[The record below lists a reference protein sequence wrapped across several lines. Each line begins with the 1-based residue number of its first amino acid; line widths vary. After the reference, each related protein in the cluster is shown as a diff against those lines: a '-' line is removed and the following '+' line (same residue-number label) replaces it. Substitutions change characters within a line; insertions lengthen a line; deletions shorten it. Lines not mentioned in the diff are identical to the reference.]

1 MLLLPVYRLITKV
14 TQLLLCISCLYS
26 LSSSSWAAEEGS
38 NEESSDEEISQVQ
51 SSDEESSGV
60 NNKETEPSI
69 KEPLHYLPDIP
80 KKRAQSLIHYMERM
94 EREDEI
100 VSLTGSNQDFYGLF
114 LGDVTGRPQGG
125 VLILHDNQQHGHWP
139 KIVAPLREYLPHHG
153 WATLTIELP
162 DIPARQRIA
171 RQDLTVPS
179 PSSDTEEASDA
190 EEAYRKQNQQR
201 IFTAMEYLR
210 SKGQFNLV
218 IIGYGTGAALA
229 IDYINQQ
236 NEGAKVK
243 VRGNKGLSLITID
256 AMPSPHNASRM
267 DQQLTKFKIPFLD
280 LIQPNKAYAVKQGE
294 TRRGI
299 MKRNKNKRYQQV
311 ITSNIAS
318 YYEDNNPTNRRIR
331 GWLKTNAAGTRIK
344 IRR

>member
-1 MLLLPVYRLITKV
+1 
-14 TQLLLCISCLYS
+14 
-26 LSSSSWAAEEGS
+26 
-38 NEESSDEEISQVQ
+38 
-51 SSDEESSGV
+51 
-60 NNKETEPSI
+60 
-69 KEPLHYLPDIP
+69 LHYLPDIP
-80 KKRAQSLIHYMERM
+80 QKRAQSLIHYMERM

-100 VSLTGSNQDFYGLF
+100 VSLAGSSQNFYGLF
-114 LGDVTGRPQGG
+114 LEDVTGRPQGG

-139 KIVAPLREYLPHHG
+139 KTVAPLREYLPHHG

-171 RQDLTVPS
+171 RQDPAVVLSLNVAEEV
-179 PSSDTEEASDA
+179 SDTEKTSDT

-218 IIGYGTGAALA
+218 IIGYGSGAALA
-229 IDYINQQ
+229 IDYITQQ
-236 NEGAKVK
+236 NESTKANFKS
-243 VRGNKGLSLITID
+243 NKGLTLITID
-256 AMPSPHNASRM
+256 AMPSPHNASKM

-294 TRRGI
+294 ARRGI

-311 ITSNIAS
+311 MTSNIAS
-318 YYEDNNPTNRRIR
+318 YYKGNNSTNRRIR

-344 IRR
+344 IKR